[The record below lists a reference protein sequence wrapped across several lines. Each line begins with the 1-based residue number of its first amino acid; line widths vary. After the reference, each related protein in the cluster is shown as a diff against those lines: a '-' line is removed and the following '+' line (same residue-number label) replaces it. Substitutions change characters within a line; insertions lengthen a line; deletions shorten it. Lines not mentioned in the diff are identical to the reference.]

1 MPYHTFISS
10 ISSSFPS
17 SKPPWHFVPSSPLL
31 LPALHVP
38 LNLAGSFRISLLDFC
53 RILKRNSSEP
63 GAYVALNNSNWWII
77 CSVQNYK
84 MESTYKIFLPPFGCW
99 FLAAFTLGL
108 FFFFFLVMLCLSI
121 SNTRIY
127 LSSSFSVCFLWVCK

>member
-53 RILKRNSSEP
+53 RTLKRNSSEP
-63 GAYVALNNSNWWII
+63 GAYVALNNSNWRII

-84 MESTYKIFLPPFGCW
+84 MESTYKIFPPPFGCW

-108 FFFFFLVMLCLSI
+108 FFFFLFSDVMFIHLQHQNIPFFLFFCL
-121 SNTRIY
+121 
-127 LSSSFSVCFLWVCK
+127 LSMGV